1 VVHGVK
7 KHSLLIVDDEQEN
20 INLLKNILGDDYS
33 LYEAVDAGQALQL
46 LRKHEIH
53 MILTDQRMPGQTGV
67 ELLEK
72 AREARPDCVRML
84 ITAYPDVN
92 NAIQAINRGHV
103 HRYIAKPFDSVE
115 LKLAIQQELEHLD
128 LVRANRR
135 LNEEMGRMVDELFRA
150 NRELREL
157 NQMKDQFLANCSHE
171 LKTPLVSGMGYVDL
185 LLSGGMGHLDPRQ
198 EKGLRIAHRN
208 LERLLGLIENLLA
221 LAKARFRPEE
231 LRIARFDLR
240 PLLEECVE
248 SLRARARK
256 KTLRVK
262 TMLPRGRCWVEGDE
276 RKIHSVLTNVLA
288 NAEKFSPEVAR
299 IEIRVAG
306 PKAGKLKVIV
316 TDNGVGLPEETADIQ
331 PFKTTTDLRY
341 AGMGIGLTLARQIL
355 QAHHCDISLERG
367 PKGGARVQFDLP
379 SSADRSDPASRR
391 KSLP

>member
-1 VVHGVK
+1 VK
-7 KHSLLIVDDEQEN
+7 KHAILIVDDEQEN
-20 INLLKNILGDDYS
+20 INLLSNILGDEYTLHQS
-33 LYEAVDAGQALQL
+33 LDAAGALSL
-46 LRKHEIH
+46 LRKNEIH
-53 MILTDQRMPGQTGV
+53 LILTDQRMPGLTGV

-103 HRYIAKPFDSVE
+103 HRYIAKPFDSAE

-128 LVRANRR
+128 LVRSNRR

-198 EKGLRIAHRN
+198 EKGLKIAHRN

-240 PLLEECVE
+240 PLFVECVE

-256 KTLRVK
+256 KSLRVK
-262 TMLPRGRCWVEGDE
+262 TTLPRGRVWIDGDE
-276 RKIHSVLTNVLA
+276 RKIHSVITNVLA
-288 NAEKFSPEVAR
+288 NAEKFTPDEAR
-299 IEIRVAG
+299 IEIRVFGA
-306 PKAGKLKVIV
+306 KDGKVRVTV
-316 TDNGVGLPEETADIQ
+316 TDNGVGIPEEKAEIQ
-331 PFKTTTDLRY
+331 PFRTTTDLRY

-355 QAHHCDISLERG
+355 QAHQCDISLERG
-367 PKGGARVQFDLP
+367 PRGGARVHFDLP
-379 SSADRSDPASRR
+379 TSDGRPPAPKPRR
-391 KSLP
+391 AAP

>member
-1 VVHGVK
+1 VVCGVK
-7 KHSLLIVDDEQEN
+7 KHSILIVDDEQEN
-20 INLLKNILGDDYS
+20 INLLSNILGDAYA
-33 LYEAVDAGQALQL
+33 LFQALDAGQALTL
-46 LRKHEIH
+46 LRKNEIH
-53 MILTDQRMPGQTGV
+53 LILTDQRMPGQSGV

-84 ITAYPDVN
+84 VTAYPDVN
-92 NAIQAINRGHV
+92 NAIQAINRGQV
-103 HRYIAKPFDSVE
+103 HRYIAKPFDSAE

-128 LVRANRR
+128 LIRANRR

-150 NRELREL
+150 NRELRDL

-198 EKGLRIAHRN
+198 EKGLKIAHRN

-240 PLLEECVE
+240 PLIEECVE

-256 KTLRVK
+256 KSLRVK
-262 TMLPRGRCWVEGDE
+262 ATLPRGRLWVEGDE
-276 RKIHSVLTNVLA
+276 RKIHSVITNVLA
-288 NAEKFSPEVAR
+288 NAEKFSPDDAR
-299 IEIRVAG
+299 IEIRILR
-306 PKAGKLKVIV
+306 PKAGKIRVSV
-316 TDNGVGLPEETADIQ
+316 TDNGVGLLEEKADIQ
-331 PFKTTTDLRY
+331 PFKTTSDLRY

-355 QAHHCDISLERG
+355 QAHHCDILLGRG
-367 PKGGARVQFDLP
+367 PRGGARVQFDLP
-379 SSADRSDPASRR
+379 SG
-391 KSLP
+391 KG

>member
-1 VVHGVK
+1 MK
-7 KHSLLIVDDEQEN
+7 KHSILIVDDEQEN
-20 INLLKNILGDDYS
+20 INLLSNILGDDYS
-33 LYEAVDAGQALQL
+33 LYEALDAGPALAL

-53 MILTDQRMPGQTGV
+53 MILTDQRMPGLTGV

-72 AREARPDCVRML
+72 ASEIRPDCVRML

-103 HRYIAKPFDSVE
+103 QRYIAKPFDSAE
-115 LKLAIQQELEHLD
+115 LKVAIQQELEHLD
-128 LVRANRR
+128 LIRANRR

-150 NRELREL
+150 NRELRDL

-185 LLSGGMGHLDPRQ
+185 MLSGGMGRIDPRQ
-198 EKGLRIAHRN
+198 EKGLKIAHRN

-231 LRIARFDLR
+231 VKIARFDLR

-256 KTLRVK
+256 NTLKVK
-262 TMLPRGRCWVEGDE
+262 AVFPRGRIPVDGDE
-276 RKIHSVLTNVLA
+276 RKIHSVITNVLA
-288 NAEKFSPEVAR
+288 NAEKFSPPDAK
-299 IEIRVAG
+299 IEIRVA
-306 PKAGKLKVIV
+306 PRKAGRVRV
-316 TDNGVGLPEETADIQ
+316 TVLDNGVGPQEARADIQ

-355 QAHHCDISLERG
+355 QAHGCDILLERG
-367 PKGGARVQFDLP
+367 RSGGARVQFDLP
-379 SSADRSDPASRR
+379 SG
-391 KSLP
+391 KG

>member
-1 VVHGVK
+1 VK

-20 INLLKNILGDDYS
+20 INLLSNILGDDYS
-33 LYEAVDAGQALQL
+33 LYEAVDAGQAMQL
-46 LRKHEIH
+46 LKKHEIH
-53 MILTDQRMPGQTGV
+53 IILTDQRMPGLTGV

-72 AREARPDCVRML
+72 ARETRPDCVRML

-157 NQMKDQFLANCSHE
+157 NQMKDQFLANVSHE

-221 LAKARFRPEE
+221 LAKSRFRPEE

-240 PLLEECVE
+240 PLLEECIE

-256 KTLRVK
+256 KSLRIK
-262 TMLPRGRCWVEGDE
+262 TALPRGRVWVEGDE
-276 RKIHSVLTNVLA
+276 RKIHSVITNVLA
-288 NAEKFSPEVAR
+288 NAEKFSPEDAR
-299 IEIRVAG
+299 IDIRVLGA
-306 PKAGKLKVIV
+306 KAGKLRVIV
-316 TDNGVGLPEETADIQ
+316 TDNGVGLPEKTGDIQ
-331 PFKTTTDLRY
+331 PFKTTSDLRY

-355 QAHHCDISLERG
+355 QAHQCDITLERG
-367 PKGGARVQFDLP
+367 PRGGARVQFDLP
-379 SSADRSDPASRR
+379 SG
-391 KSLP
+391 KQ

>member
-1 VVHGVK
+1 MK

-20 INLLKNILGDDYS
+20 INLLSNILGDAYS
-33 LYEAVDAGQALQL
+33 LYQALDAAGALAL
-46 LRKHEIH
+46 LRKNEIH
-53 MILTDQRMPGQTGV
+53 MILTDQRMPGLTGV

-128 LVRANRR
+128 LIRANRR

-150 NRELREL
+150 NRELRDL

-198 EKGLRIAHRN
+198 EKGLKIAHRN

-240 PLLEECVE
+240 PLVEECVE

-256 KTLRVK
+256 KSLRVK
-262 TMLPRGRCWVEGDE
+262 SALPRGRVWVEGDE
-276 RKIHSVLTNVLA
+276 RKIHSVITNVLA
-288 NAEKFSPEVAR
+288 NAEKFSPDDAR
-299 IEIRVAG
+299 IEIRVLA
-306 PKAGKLKVIV
+306 PKDGKVRVSV
-316 TDNGVGLPEETADIQ
+316 TDNGVGLQEEKADIQ
-331 PFKTTTDLRY
+331 PFKTTSDLRY

-355 QAHHCDISLERG
+355 QAHHCEILLERG
-367 PKGGARVQFDLP
+367 PRGGARVQFDLP
-379 SSADRSDPASRR
+379 SSSGRQPSPKLRPAA
-391 KSLP
+391 P

>member
-1 VVHGVK
+1 MK
-7 KHSLLIVDDEQEN
+7 KHSLLVVDDEQEN
-20 INLLKNILGDDYS
+20 INLLSNILGEDYS
-33 LYEAVDAGQALQL
+33 LYQALDANQALQL
-46 LRKHEIH
+46 LRKNEIH
-53 MILTDQRMPGQTGV
+53 MILTDQRMPGLTGV
-67 ELLEK
+67 ELLEM

-115 LKLAIQQELEHLD
+115 LKIAIQQELEHLD

-198 EKGLRIAHRN
+198 EKGLKIAHRN

-231 LRIARFDLR
+231 LRITRFDLR

-256 KTLRVK
+256 KSLQVK
-262 TMLPRGRCWVEGDE
+262 TTLPRGRTLVEGDE
-276 RKIHSVLTNVLA
+276 RKVHSVITNVLA
-288 NAEKFSPEVAR
+288 NAEKFSPEEAR
-299 IEIRVAG
+299 IDIRVRG
-306 PKAGKLKVIV
+306 PREGKIRVTV
-316 TDNGVGLPEETADIQ
+316 TDNGVGLQGEATDIQ
-331 PFKTTTDLRY
+331 PFKTTSDLRY

-355 QAHHCDISLERG
+355 QAHQCDIVLEHG
-367 PKGGARVQFDLP
+367 PRGGARVQFDLP
-379 SSADRSDPASRR
+379 SV
-391 KSLP
+391 KG

>member
-1 VVHGVK
+1 MVRDVK

-53 MILTDQRMPGQTGV
+53 MILTDQRMPGLTGV

-72 AREARPDCVRML
+72 ARETRPDCVRML

-103 HRYIAKPFDSVE
+103 SRYIAKPFDSVE
-115 LKLAIQQELEHLD
+115 LKLAIQQELQHLD

-248 SLRARARK
+248 SLRVRARK
-256 KTLRVK
+256 KSLRIK
-262 TMLPRGRCWVEGDE
+262 TTVPRGRCWVEGDE

-288 NAEKFSPEVAR
+288 NAEKFSPDDAR
-299 IEIRVAG
+299 IDIRVLG
-306 PKAGKLKVIV
+306 PKAGKLKVTV
-316 TDNGVGLPEETADIQ
+316 TDNGVGLPEEKADIQ
-331 PFKTTTDLRY
+331 PFKTTSDLRY

-355 QAHHCDISLERG
+355 QAHECDITLGRA
-367 PKGGARVQFDLP
+367 PRGGARVQFDLP
-379 SSADRSDPASRR
+379 AAGERGESSGRKRSS
-391 KSLP
+391 

>member
-1 VVHGVK
+1 VVCDVSAK
-7 KHSLLIVDDEQEN
+7 KHAILIVDDEQEN
-20 INLLKNILGDDYS
+20 INLLTNILGENYF
-33 LYEAVDAGQALQL
+33 LYQALDASQAL
-46 LRKHEIH
+46 SFLKKNEIH
-53 MILTDQRMPGQTGV
+53 LILTDQRMPGMTGV

-72 AREARPDCVRML
+72 AREVRPDCVRML
-84 ITAYPDVN
+84 ITAYPDVQ

-103 HRYIAKPFDSVE
+103 HRYIAKPFDSAE
-115 LKLAIQQELEHLD
+115 LKLAILQELEHLD

-150 NRELREL
+150 NRELRDL

-185 LLSGGMGHLDPRQ
+185 MLTGSMGHLDPRQ

-231 LRIARFDLR
+231 LKIVRFDLR

-256 KTLRVK
+256 KSLQVRTTLPKGKIPVD
-262 TMLPRGRCWVEGDE
+262 GDE
-276 RKIHSVLTNVLA
+276 RKIHSVITNVLA
-288 NAEKFSPEVAR
+288 NAEKFSPDEAR
-299 IEIRVAG
+299 IDIRVGA
-306 PKAGKLKVIV
+306 PKEGRLKVTV
-316 TDNGVGLPEETADIQ
+316 TDNGVGLKEAKAEIQ
-331 PFKTTTDLRY
+331 PFKTTSDFRY

-355 QAHHCDISLERG
+355 QQHQCDIVLERA
-367 PKGGARVQFDLP
+367 PQGGARVQFDLP
-379 SSADRSDPASRR
+379 SGRG
-391 KSLP
+391 

>member
-1 VVHGVK
+1 MSPK
-7 KHSLLIVDDEQEN
+7 KHSILIVDDEQEN
-20 INLLKNILGDDYS
+20 INLLTNLLGDDYS
-33 LYEAVDAGQALQL
+33 LYQALDASQAL
-46 LRKHEIH
+46 SFLKKNEIH
-53 MILTDQRMPGQTGV
+53 LILTDQRMPGMSGV

-72 AREARPDCVRML
+72 ARELRPDCVRML
-84 ITAYPDVN
+84 VTAYPDVH

-103 HRYIAKPFDSVE
+103 QRYIAKPFDSAE

-128 LVRANRR
+128 LIRANRR

-185 LLSGGMGHLDPRQ
+185 LLSGGMGPVDPRQ

-231 LRIARFDLR
+231 LKIARFDLR

-256 KTLRVK
+256 KSLQVK
-262 TMLPRGRCWVEGDE
+262 TILPRGRIPVNGDE
-276 RKIHSVLTNVLA
+276 RKIHSVITNVLA
-288 NAEKFSPEVAR
+288 NAEKFSPDEAR
-299 IEIRVAG
+299 IEIRV
-306 PKAGKLKVIV
+306 GKPRDGRLRVSV
-316 TDNGVGLPEETADIQ
+316 MDNGVGIKEAKADIQ
-331 PFKTTTDLRY
+331 PFKTTSDYRY
-341 AGMGIGLTLARQIL
+341 AGMGIGLTLAKQIL
-355 QAHHCDISLERG
+355 QQHHCDIVLERG
-367 PKGGARVQFDLP
+367 PHGGARVQFDLP
-379 SSADRSDPASRR
+379 SG
-391 KSLP
+391 KG